1 MPLISQSIKSL
12 KGGISQ
18 QPNNL
23 RFPDQGETQENG
35 FSSEVE
41 GLQKRPPSVHLKRLM
56 ESITNKPAFH
66 LIHRDETERYMAMTD
81 NQSIRVWDLAGN
93 ALSVSAPEGLS
104 YLATSN
110 PRKDLRLVTVA
121 DYTFVVNRNVVVKA
135 ATSRWATRP
144 NEAFVWI
151 KTGQYGKSYRV
162 KIFYTNGTAQSLLYV
177 TPDGTN
183 AADSPKVASDYIR
196 DQFLDQALNG
206 RTIPDPVTGVPTLNP
221 SYVVPTATENGGL
234 YLTPK
239 AGYTI
244 SKITIEDG
252 FNGQSVIGFM
262 QSVQRFNQLPPQ
274 CLDGYVVKV
283 AGDPDSDADDYYLQ
297 YSETDRLW
305 NECAQPGSL
314 KGFLPSTMPHVLVRE
329 ANGTFTFRSNDWG
342 IRMAGDDDTN
352 PFPSFLDAVIND
364 VFFFRNRIG
373 FTSGENV
380 VMSVSGEFF
389 KFFPASVVVLAD
401 TDPIDT
407 AASGH
412 TTVSILYNAVPFK
425 EELLLFSSEV
435 QFSLRAEGV
444 LSVKTAKIDPATEY
458 NCIASVRP
466 VGVGRSMFFAS
477 ERALYSSMNRFY
489 AVQDVSDVKDADDIT
504 AHVPSFIP
512 NGIFKLS
519 SSSAENLLVIP
530 TSGQEDTLFIYKF
543 LFQQDQL
550 VQQSWSHWT
559 FTGQRV
565 LAAEFIGS
573 DLYLVLSNSSG
584 TYLEK
589 ISFTQNTLD
598 YAEEPYRLY
607 MDRKVR
613 YVVPSDASYSD
624 YTGMTTINLTSL
636 YGGAPDPA
644 HKYHIVAQ
652 DGRVWT
658 FDGVTGGT
666 VEIPI
671 DVRGQTLIIGK
682 AYAFRYKFSQFLLK
696 KTDQQGL
703 SSEDVGRLQLRY
715 GWLNYKDAGPFTITV
730 QVGNRKPF
738 TYVQTAR
745 ILGSNKNR
753 LGVLPLET
761 GKKTYPIQSQ
771 PEKVEITVSSDEVS
785 PLALT
790 GAGWEALYSRRNQGV

>member
-12 KGGISQ
+12 KGGVSQ

-23 RFPDQGETQENG
+23 RFPDQGELQENG

-56 ESITNKPAFH
+56 ESITGKPSFH
-66 LIHRDETERYMAMTD
+66 LIHRDEVERYMAMTD
-81 NQSIRVWDLAGN
+81 NQIIRVWDLAGN
-93 ALSVSAPEGLS
+93 ELTVNAPEGLS
-104 YLATSN
+104 YLTTTN

-121 DYTFVVNRNVVVKA
+121 DYTFVVNRNVTVKA
-135 ATSRWATRP
+135 STERWPTRP
-144 NEAFVWI
+144 NEAFLWV
-151 KTGQYGKSYRV
+151 KTGQYGKTYNITITFS
-162 KIFYTNGTAQSLLYV
+162 NGTTQLLTFT
-177 TPDGTN
+177 TPDGTD
-183 AADSPKVASDYIR
+183 AKDSPKVAANYIR

-206 RTIPDPVTGVPTLNP
+206 PVTNPDATPPTRGPTYL
-221 SYVVPTATENGGL
+221 VPTATENGGL
-234 YLTPK
+234 YLNPK

-244 SKITIEDG
+244 SKIAIEDG

-262 QSVQRFNQLPPQ
+262 QSAQRFNQLPPQ

-297 YSETDRLW
+297 YSEIDRLW
-305 NECAQPGSL
+305 KECAQPGSL
-314 KGFLPSTMPHVLVRE
+314 KGLLPSTMPHVLVRE
-329 ANGTFTFRSNDWG
+329 ANGTFTFRANDWG
-342 IRMAGDDDTN
+342 QRMAGDDDTN
-352 PFPSFLDAVIND
+352 PFPSFVDATIND

-435 QFSLRAEGV
+435 QFSLRADGV

-519 SSSAENLLVIP
+519 SSTAENLLVVP
-530 TSGQEDTLFIYKF
+530 TSGKEDTLFVYKF

-550 VQQSWSHWT
+550 VQQSWSYWT

-573 DLYLVLSNSSG
+573 DLYLILSNTSG

-589 ISFTQNTLD
+589 VSFTQNTLD
-598 YAEEPYRLY
+598 FIEEPYRLY

-613 YVVPSDASYSD
+613 YAVPSDASFDD
-624 YTGMTTINLTSL
+624 YTGITTINVTGL
-636 YGGAPDPA
+636 YGGAPDPS
-644 HKYHIVAQ
+644 HKYHVVAQ

-658 FDGVTGGT
+658 FEGIIGGVI
-666 VEIPI
+666 EIPTDI
-671 DVRGQTLIIGK
+671 RGQTLIIGK
-682 AYAFRYKFSQFLLK
+682 AYTFRYKFSQFLLK

-745 ILGSNKNR
+745 ILGANKNR

>member
-23 RFPDQGETQENG
+23 RFPDQGEIQENG

-41 GLQKRPPSVHLKRLM
+41 GLQKRPPTVHLKRIM
-56 ESITNKPAFH
+56 GAIPGNPAFH
-66 LIHRDETERYMAMTD
+66 LVHRDAIERYMVMTD
-81 NQSIRVWDLAGN
+81 NKTVRVWDLAGN
-93 ALSVSAPEGLS
+93 EIVVSAPEGLS
-104 YLATSN
+104 YLATTN
-110 PRKDLRLVTVA
+110 PREDLRLVTVA
-121 DYTFVVNRNVVVKA
+121 DYTFVVNRKITVKA
-135 ATSRWATRP
+135 ATERWPTRP
-144 NEAFVWI
+144 NEAFLWV
-151 KTGQYGKSYRV
+151 KTGQYGKSY
-162 KIFYTNGTAQSLLYV
+162 KITITFSNGTTQVLTFT
-177 TPDGTN
+177 TPDGTD
-183 AADSPKVASDYIR
+183 AKDSPKVAANYIR

-206 RTIPDPVTGVPTLNP
+206 TATVIAGITSRAPTYL
-221 SYVVPTATENGGL
+221 VPTATENGGL

-239 AGYTI
+239 PGYTI
-244 SKITIEDG
+244 SKIAIEDG
-252 FNGQSVIGFM
+252 FNGQSIMGFM
-262 QSVQRFNQLPPQ
+262 QNAQRFNQLPPQ

-297 YSETDRLW
+297 YSETQRLW
-305 NECAQPGSL
+305 RECAEPGSL
-314 KGFLPSTMPHVLVRE
+314 KGFDKNTMPHVMIRE
-329 ANGTFTFRSNDWG
+329 ANGSFTFRSNDWG
-342 IRMAGDDDTN
+342 QRLAGDDDTN
-352 PFPSFLDAVIND
+352 PFPSFVDAVIND

-373 FTSGENV
+373 FTSGENT
-380 VMSVSGEFF
+380 VMSVGGEFF
-389 KFFPASVVVLAD
+389 KFFPPSVVVLAD
-401 TDPIDT
+401 TDPIDVS
-407 AASGH
+407 ASGPR
-412 TTVSILYNAVPFK
+412 VSILYNAVPFK

-435 QFSLRAEGV
+435 QFTLRAEGV
-444 LSVKTAKIDPATEY
+444 LSVKTAKIDLTTEY
-458 NCIASVRP
+458 DCIASVRP
-466 VGVGRSMFFAS
+466 VGVGRSVFFAS

-489 AVQDVSDVKDADDIT
+489 AVQDVSDVKDAEDIT

-512 NGIFKLS
+512 NGIFKMS
-519 SSSAENLLVIP
+519 SSNAENLLVVP
-530 TSGQEDTLFIYKF
+530 SSGREDTLFVYKF

-559 FTGQRV
+559 FKGDRV
-565 LAAEFIGS
+565 LAAEFVGS
-573 DLYLVLSNSSG
+573 DLYLILSNTSG

-589 ISFTQNTLD
+589 LSFTQNTLD
-598 YAEEPYRLY
+598 FQEEPYRLY

-613 YVVPSDASYSD
+613 YVVPAEAAFDE
-624 YTGMTTINLTSL
+624 YTGITTISLSAL
-636 YGGAPDPA
+636 YGGAPDPT
-644 HKYHIVAQ
+644 HKYHAVAQ

-658 FDGVTGGT
+658 FDGVPGGIL
-666 VEIPI
+666 EIPR
-671 DVRGQTLIIGK
+671 DVRGETLIIGK
-682 AYAFRYKFSQFLLK
+682 AYAFRYQFSQFLLK

-715 GWLNYKDAGPFTITV
+715 GWLNYKESGPFTITV

-738 TYVQTAR
+738 VYVHTAR